1 MALAK
6 IRFVGGFLMGANTS
20 EIGKKEMLK
29 EDEVVEIKVK
39 KQKRDFFGV
48 LKGVGEFEER
58 DRLEERE

>member
-6 IRFVGGFLMGANTS
+6 IRSVGGSLIVTIPS
-20 EIGKKEMLK
+20 EIVKEEMLK

>member
-6 IRFVGGFLMGANTS
+6 IRSVGGSLMVTIPS
-20 EIGKKEMLK
+20 EIVKEEMLK